1 LSSSSSIGIGTSGY
15 TYFWNEAK
23 PTPFKWYISQ
33 GFNSVEINASFY
45 RFPTQSWV
53 KTWLTAP
60 KDFTFSIKVH
70 RSITHYTRLKNRS
83 LELWNRFRQSLD
95 SLEKKIDFWLFQMPS
110 NYKYK
115 QENLEAIRAFFEKT
129 DLQNKAVIEFR
140 DASWW
145 KAVKRIAN
153 IGIVFCS
160 VNAPCLPHSL
170 MATNDATYLRLHGSK
185 EWYNYVYS
193 EKELDNILS
202 KIKKLKANK
211 KMIYLNNDHG
221 MLENGRYLLKHV

>member
-1 LSSSSSIGIGTSGY
+1 M
-15 TYFWNEAK
+15 N
-23 PTPFKWYISQ
+23 Q

-45 RFPTQSWV
+45 RFPIQSWV

-60 KDFTFSIKVH
+60 EDFSFSIKVH
-70 RSITHYTRLKNRS
+70 RSITHYTKLKNRS
-83 LELWNRFRQSLD
+83 LELWNRFRQPLE

-129 DLQNKAVIEFR
+129 NLRNKAVIEFR
-140 DASWW
+140 DTSWW
-145 KAVKRIAN
+145 KAVKEIAN

-160 VNAPCLPHSL
+160 VDAPGLPHSL
-170 MATNDATYLRLHGSK
+170 MSTNGAVYLRLHGSK
-185 EWYNYVYS
+185 EWYNYIYS

-202 KIKKLKANK
+202 RIKKLKADK

-221 MLENGRYLLKHV
+221 MLQNGRYLLKHV

>member
-1 LSSSSSIGIGTSGY
+1 M
-15 TYFWNEAK
+15 N
-23 PTPFKWYISQ
+23 Q

-45 RFPTQSWV
+45 RFPAQSWV

-60 KDFTFSIKVH
+60 EDFSFSIKVH
-70 RSITHYTRLKNRS
+70 RSITHYTKLKNRS
-83 LELWNRFRQSLD
+83 LELWNRFRQPLE

-129 DLQNKAVIEFR
+129 NLRNKAVIEFR
-140 DASWW
+140 DTSWW
-145 KAVKRIAN
+145 KAVKEIAN

-160 VNAPCLPHSL
+160 VDAPGLPHSL
-170 MATNDATYLRLHGSK
+170 MSTNGAVYLRLHGSK
-185 EWYNYVYS
+185 EWYNYIYS

-202 KIKKLKANK
+202 RIKKLKADK

-221 MLENGRYLLKHV
+221 MLQNGRYLLKHV

>member
-1 LSSSSSIGIGTSGY
+1 MSSLIGIGTSGY
-15 TYFWNEAK
+15 TYFWNEAN

-45 RFPTQSWV
+45 RFPIQSWV

-60 KDFTFSIKVH
+60 EDFSFSIKVH
-70 RSITHYTRLKNRS
+70 RSITHYTKLKNRS
-83 LELWNRFRQSLD
+83 LELWNRFRQPLE

-115 QENLEAIRAFFEKT
+115 QENLEAIRAFFEK
-129 DLQNKAVIEFR
+129 DNLRNKAVIEFR
-140 DASWW
+140 DTSWW
-145 KAVKRIAN
+145 KAVKEIAN

-160 VNAPCLPHSL
+160 VDAPGLPHSL
-170 MATNDATYLRLHGSK
+170 MSTNGAMYLRLHGSK
-185 EWYNYVYS
+185 EWYNYIYS

-202 KIKKLKANK
+202 RFKKLKADK

-221 MLENGRYLLKHV
+221 MLQNGRYLLKHV

>member
-1 LSSSSSIGIGTSGY
+1 MSSLIGIGTSGY
-15 TYFWNEAK
+15 TYFWNEAN
-23 PTPFKWYISQ
+23 PTPFKWYINQ

-45 RFPTQSWV
+45 RFPSQNWV

-60 KDFTFSIKVH
+60 KDFSFSIKVH
-70 RSITHYTRLKNRS
+70 RSVTHYTRLKNRS
-83 LELWNRFRQSLD
+83 LELWNRFRQSLE

-129 DLQNKAVIEFR
+129 NLQNKAVIEFR
-140 DASWW
+140 DSSWW
-145 KAVKRIAN
+145 EAVKEITN

-160 VNAPCLPHSL
+160 VNAPGLPHNL
-170 MATNDATYLRLHGSK
+170 MSTNGAAYLRLHGST
-185 EWYNYVYS
+185 EWYNYIYS

-202 KIKKLKANK
+202 RIKKLKADK

-221 MLENGRYLLKHV
+221 MLQNGRYLLTHV

>member
-1 LSSSSSIGIGTSGY
+1 M
-15 TYFWNEAK
+15 N
-23 PTPFKWYISQ
+23 Q

-45 RFPTQSWV
+45 RFPIQSWV

-60 KDFTFSIKVH
+60 EDFSFSIKVH
-70 RSITHYTRLKNRS
+70 RSITHYTKLKNRS
-83 LELWNRFRQSLD
+83 LELWNRFRQPLE

-129 DLQNKAVIEFR
+129 NLRNKAVIEFR
-140 DASWW
+140 DTSWW
-145 KAVKRIAN
+145 KAVKEIAN

-160 VNAPCLPHSL
+160 VDAPGLPHSL
-170 MATNDATYLRLHGSK
+170 MSKNGAVYLRLHGSK
-185 EWYNYVYS
+185 EWYNYIYS

-202 KIKKLKANK
+202 SFKKLKADK

-221 MLENGRYLLKHV
+221 MLQNGRYLLKHV

>member
-1 LSSSSSIGIGTSGY
+1 M
-15 TYFWNEAK
+15 N
-23 PTPFKWYISQ
+23 Q

-60 KDFTFSIKVH
+60 EDFSFSIKVH
-70 RSITHYTRLKNRS
+70 RSITHYTKLKNRS
-83 LELWNRFRQSLD
+83 LELWNRFRQPLE

-129 DLQNKAVIEFR
+129 NLRNKAVIEFR
-140 DASWW
+140 DTSWW
-145 KAVKRIAN
+145 KAVKEIAN

-160 VNAPCLPHSL
+160 VDAPGLPQDL
-170 MATNDATYLRLHGSK
+170 MFTNGAVYLRLHGSK
-185 EWYNYVYS
+185 EWYNYIYS

-202 KIKKLKANK
+202 RFKKLKADK

-221 MLENGRYLLKHV
+221 MLQNGRYLLKHV

>member
-1 LSSSSSIGIGTSGY
+1 MSSLIGIGTSGY
-15 TYFWNEAK
+15 TYFWNEAN
-23 PTPFKWYISQ
+23 PTPFKWYINQ

-45 RFPTQSWV
+45 RFPSQSWV

-60 KDFTFSIKVH
+60 KDFSFSIKVH
-70 RSITHYTRLKNRS
+70 RSVTHYTRLKNRS
-83 LELWNRFRQSLD
+83 LELWNRFRQSLE

-129 DLQNKAVIEFR
+129 NLQNKAVIEFR
-140 DASWW
+140 DSSWW
-145 KAVKRIAN
+145 EAVKEITN

-160 VNAPCLPHSL
+160 VNAPGLPHNL
-170 MATNDATYLRLHGSK
+170 MSTNGAAYLRLHGST
-185 EWYNYVYS
+185 EWYNYIYS

-202 KIKKLKANK
+202 RIKKLKADK

-221 MLENGRYLLKHV
+221 MLQNGRYLLTHV

>member
-1 LSSSSSIGIGTSGY
+1 M
-15 TYFWNEAK
+15 N
-23 PTPFKWYISQ
+23 Q

-60 KDFTFSIKVH
+60 EDFSFSIKVH
-70 RSITHYTRLKNRS
+70 RSITHYTKLKNRS
-83 LELWNRFRQSLD
+83 LELWNRFRQPLE
-95 SLEKKIDFWLFQMPS
+95 SLEKKIEFWLFQMPS

-129 DLQNKAVIEFR
+129 NLRNKAVIEFR
-140 DASWW
+140 DTSWW
-145 KAVKRIAN
+145 KAVKEIAN

-160 VNAPCLPHSL
+160 VDAPGLPHSL
-170 MATNDATYLRLHGSK
+170 MSTNCAAYLRLHGSK
-185 EWYNYVYS
+185 EWYNYIYS

-202 KIKKLKANK
+202 RFKKLKADK

-221 MLENGRYLLKHV
+221 MLQNGRYLLKHV

>member
-1 LSSSSSIGIGTSGY
+1 MSSLIGIGTSGY
-15 TYFWNEAK
+15 TYFWNEAN

-45 RFPTQSWV
+45 RFPIQSWV

-60 KDFTFSIKVH
+60 EDFSFSIKVH
-70 RSITHYTRLKNRS
+70 RSITHYTKLKNRS
-83 LELWNRFRQSLD
+83 LELWNRFRQPLE

-129 DLQNKAVIEFR
+129 NLRNKAVIEFR
-140 DASWW
+140 DTSWW
-145 KAVKRIAN
+145 KAVKEIAN

-160 VNAPCLPHSL
+160 VDAPGLPHSL
-170 MATNDATYLRLHGSK
+170 MSTNCAAYLRLHGSK
-185 EWYNYVYS
+185 EWYNYIYS

-202 KIKKLKANK
+202 RFKKLKADK

-221 MLENGRYLLKHV
+221 MLQNGRYLLKHV

>member
-1 LSSSSSIGIGTSGY
+1 LSSLIGIGTSGY
-15 TYFWNEAK
+15 TYFWNEAN
-23 PTPFKWYISQ
+23 PTPFKWYINQ

-45 RFPTQSWV
+45 RFPSQSWV

-60 KDFTFSIKVH
+60 KDFSFSIKVH
-70 RSITHYTRLKNRS
+70 RSVTHYTRLKNRS
-83 LELWNRFRQSLD
+83 LELWNRFRQSLE
-95 SLEKKIDFWLFQMPS
+95 SLEKKIDFWLFQMPA
-110 NYKYK
+110 NYKCK

-129 DLQNKAVIEFR
+129 NLRNKAVIEFR
-140 DASWW
+140 DSSWW
-145 KAVKRIAN
+145 KVAKEITN

-170 MATNDATYLRLHGSK
+170 MSTNGAVYLRLHGSK
-185 EWYNYVYS
+185 KWYNYIYS

-202 KIKKLKANK
+202 RIKKLKADK

-221 MLENGRYLLKHV
+221 MLQNGLYLLKHV

>member
-1 LSSSSSIGIGTSGY
+1 LSSLIGIGTSGY

-23 PTPFKWYISQ
+23 PTPFKWYMSQ

-45 RFPTQSWV
+45 RFPIQSWV

-60 KDFTFSIKVH
+60 EDFSFSIKVH
-70 RSITHYTRLKNRS
+70 RSITHYTKLKNRS
-83 LELWNRFRQSLD
+83 LELWNRFRQPLE

-129 DLQNKAVIEFR
+129 NLRNKAVIEFR
-140 DASWW
+140 DTSWW
-145 KAVKRIAN
+145 KAVKEITN

-160 VNAPCLPHSL
+160 VDAPGLPHSL
-170 MATNDATYLRLHGSK
+170 MSTNCAAYLRLHGSK
-185 EWYNYVYS
+185 EWYNYIYS

-202 KIKKLKANK
+202 RFKKLKADK

-221 MLENGRYLLKHV
+221 MLQNGRYLLTHV

>member
-1 LSSSSSIGIGTSGY
+1 M
-15 TYFWNEAK
+15 N
-23 PTPFKWYISQ
+23 Q

-45 RFPTQSWV
+45 RFPIQSWV

-60 KDFTFSIKVH
+60 EDFSFSIKVH
-70 RSITHYTRLKNRS
+70 RSITHYTKLKNRS
-83 LELWNRFRQSLD
+83 LELWNRFRQPLE

-129 DLQNKAVIEFR
+129 NLRNKAVIEFR
-140 DASWW
+140 DTSWW
-145 KAVKRIAN
+145 KAVKEIAN

-160 VNAPCLPHSL
+160 VDAPGLPHRL
-170 MATNDATYLRLHGSK
+170 MSTNGAVYLRLHGSK
-185 EWYNYVYS
+185 EWYNYIYS

-202 KIKKLKANK
+202 RIKKLKADK

-221 MLENGRYLLKHV
+221 MLQNGRYLLKHV

>member
-1 LSSSSSIGIGTSGY
+1 MSSLIGIGTSGY
-15 TYFWNEAK
+15 TYFWNEAN

-45 RFPTQSWV
+45 RFPIQSWV

-60 KDFTFSIKVH
+60 EDFSFSIKVH
-70 RSITHYTRLKNRS
+70 RSITHYTKLKNRS
-83 LELWNRFRQSLD
+83 LELWNRFRQPLE

-129 DLQNKAVIEFR
+129 NLRNKAVIEFR
-140 DASWW
+140 DTSWW
-145 KAVKRIAN
+145 KAVKEIAN

-160 VNAPCLPHSL
+160 VDAPGLPHSL
-170 MATNDATYLRLHGSK
+170 MSTNGAVYLRLHGSK
-185 EWYNYVYS
+185 EWYNYIYS

-202 KIKKLKANK
+202 RIKKLKADK

-221 MLENGRYLLKHV
+221 MLQNGRYLLKHV

>member
-1 LSSSSSIGIGTSGY
+1 LSPLISIGTSGY
-15 TYFWNEAK
+15 TYSWNEAN
-23 PTPFKWYISQ
+23 PTPFKWYMNQ

-45 RFPTQSWV
+45 RFPIQSWV

-60 KDFTFSIKVH
+60 EDFSFSIKVH
-70 RSITHYTRLKNRS
+70 RSITHYTKLKNRS
-83 LELWNRFRQSLD
+83 LELWNRFRQPLE

-129 DLQNKAVIEFR
+129 NLRNKAVIEFR
-140 DASWW
+140 DTSWW
-145 KAVKRIAN
+145 KAAKEIAN

-170 MATNDATYLRLHGSK
+170 MSTNGAVYLRLHGSK
-185 EWYNYVYS
+185 EWYNYIYS

-202 KIKKLKANK
+202 MIKKLKADK

-221 MLENGRYLLKHV
+221 MLQNGLYLLKHV

>member
-1 LSSSSSIGIGTSGY
+1 LSSLIGIGTSGY
-15 TYFWNEAK
+15 TYSWNEAK
-23 PTPFKWYISQ
+23 PTPFKWYINQ

-45 RFPTQSWV
+45 RFPTQSWI

-60 KDFTFSIKVH
+60 EEFSFSIKVH
-70 RSITHYTRLKNRS
+70 RSITHYTKLKNRS
-83 LELWNRFRQSLD
+83 LELWNRFRQPLE

-129 DLQNKAVIEFR
+129 NLRNKAVIEFR
-140 DASWW
+140 DSSWW
-145 KAVKRIAN
+145 KAAKKIAN

-170 MATNDATYLRLHGSK
+170 MSTNGAVYLRLHGSK
-185 EWYNYVYS
+185 EWYNYIYS

-202 KIKKLKANK
+202 RIKKLKADK

-221 MLENGRYLLKHV
+221 MLQNGLYLLKHV

>member
-1 LSSSSSIGIGTSGY
+1 LSPLIAIGTSGY
-15 TYFWNEAK
+15 TYSWNEAN
-23 PTPFKWYISQ
+23 PTPFKWYMSQ

-45 RFPTQSWV
+45 RFPIQSWV

-60 KDFTFSIKVH
+60 EDFSFSIKVH
-70 RSITHYTRLKNRS
+70 RSITHYTKLKNRS
-83 LELWNRFRQSLD
+83 LELWNRFRQPLE

-129 DLQNKAVIEFR
+129 NLRNKAVIEFR
-140 DASWW
+140 DTSWW
-145 KAVKRIAN
+145 KAVKEIAN

-160 VNAPCLPHSL
+160 VDAPGLPHSL
-170 MATNDATYLRLHGSK
+170 MSTNGAVYLRLHGSK
-185 EWYNYVYS
+185 EWYNYIYS

-202 KIKKLKANK
+202 MIKKLKADK

-221 MLENGRYLLKHV
+221 MLQNGLYLLKHV

>member
-1 LSSSSSIGIGTSGY
+1 M
-15 TYFWNEAK
+15 N
-23 PTPFKWYISQ
+23 Q

-60 KDFTFSIKVH
+60 EDFSFSIKVH
-70 RSITHYTRLKNRS
+70 RSITHYTKLKNRS
-83 LELWNRFRQSLD
+83 LELWNRFRQPLE

-115 QENLEAIRAFFEKT
+115 QENLEAIGAFFEKT
-129 DLQNKAVIEFR
+129 NLRNKAVIEFR
-140 DASWW
+140 DSSWW
-145 KAVKRIAN
+145 EAVKEITN
-153 IGIVFCS
+153 IGMVFCS
-160 VNAPCLPHSL
+160 VNAPGLPDNL
-170 MATNDATYLRLHGSK
+170 MSTNGAVYLRLHGSK
-185 EWYNYVYS
+185 EWYNYIYS

-202 KIKKLKANK
+202 RIKKLKADK

-221 MLENGRYLLKHV
+221 MLQNGRYLLKHV

>member
-1 LSSSSSIGIGTSGY
+1 M
-15 TYFWNEAK
+15 N
-23 PTPFKWYISQ
+23 Q

-45 RFPTQSWV
+45 RFPIQSWV

-60 KDFTFSIKVH
+60 EDFSFSIKVH
-70 RSITHYTRLKNRS
+70 RSITHYTKLKNRS
-83 LELWNRFRQSLD
+83 LELWNRFRQPLE

-129 DLQNKAVIEFR
+129 KLRNKAVIEFR
-140 DASWW
+140 DTSWW
-145 KAVKRIAN
+145 KAAKEIAN

-160 VNAPCLPHSL
+160 VDAPGLPHNL
-170 MATNDATYLRLHGSK
+170 MSTNGAVYLRLHGSK
-185 EWYNYVYS
+185 EWYNYIYS

-202 KIKKLKANK
+202 RIKKLKADK

-221 MLENGRYLLKHV
+221 MLQNGRYLLKHV

>member
-1 LSSSSSIGIGTSGY
+1 LSSLIRIGTSGY
-15 TYFWNEAK
+15 TYFWNEAN
-23 PTPFKWYISQ
+23 PTPFKWYINQ

-45 RFPTQSWV
+45 RFPSQSWV

-60 KDFTFSIKVH
+60 KDFSFSIKVH
-70 RSITHYTRLKNRS
+70 RSVTHYTRLKNRS
-83 LELWNRFRQSLD
+83 LELWNRFRQSLE

-129 DLQNKAVIEFR
+129 NLQNKAVIEFR
-140 DASWW
+140 DSSWW
-145 KAVKRIAN
+145 EAVKEITN

-160 VNAPCLPHSL
+160 VNAPGLPHNL
-170 MATNDATYLRLHGSK
+170 MSTNGAAYLRLHGST
-185 EWYNYVYS
+185 EWYNYIYS

-202 KIKKLKANK
+202 RIKKLKADK

-221 MLENGRYLLKHV
+221 MLQNGRYLLTHV

>member
-1 LSSSSSIGIGTSGY
+1 LSSLIGIGTSGY
-15 TYFWNEAK
+15 TYFWNEAN
-23 PTPFKWYISQ
+23 PTPFKWYINQ

-45 RFPTQSWV
+45 RFPSQNWV

-60 KDFTFSIKVH
+60 KDFSFSIKVH
-70 RSITHYTRLKNRS
+70 RSVTHYTRLKNRS
-83 LELWNRFRQSLD
+83 LELWNRFRQSLE

-129 DLQNKAVIEFR
+129 NLQNKAVIEFR
-140 DASWW
+140 DSSWW
-145 KAVKRIAN
+145 EAVKEITN

-160 VNAPCLPHSL
+160 VNAPGLPHNL
-170 MATNDATYLRLHGSK
+170 MSTNGAAYLRLHGST
-185 EWYNYVYS
+185 EWYNYIYS

-202 KIKKLKANK
+202 RIKKLKADK

-221 MLENGRYLLKHV
+221 MLQNGRYLLMHV

>member
-1 LSSSSSIGIGTSGY
+1 MSSLIGIGTSGY

-23 PTPFKWYISQ
+23 PTPFKWYINQ

-45 RFPTQSWV
+45 RFPSQSWV

-60 KDFTFSIKVH
+60 KDFSFSIKVH
-70 RSITHYTRLKNRS
+70 RSVTHYNRLKNRS
-83 LELWNRFRQSLD
+83 LELWNRFKQSLE
-95 SLEKKIDFWLFQMPS
+95 SLEKKIDFWLFQMPA

-115 QENLEAIRAFFEKT
+115 QENLEIIRAFFENT
-129 DLQNKAVIEFR
+129 NLRNKAVIEFR
-140 DASWW
+140 DSSWW
-145 KAVKRIAN
+145 EAVKEIKN

-160 VNAPCLPHSL
+160 VNALGLPYNL
-170 MATNDATYLRLHGSK
+170 MSTNGAVYLRLHGSK
-185 EWYNYVYS
+185 EWYNYIYS

-202 KIKKLKANK
+202 RIKKLKADK

-221 MLENGRYLLKHV
+221 MLQNGRYLLTHV

>member
-1 LSSSSSIGIGTSGY
+1 MSSLIGIGTSGY
-15 TYFWNEAK
+15 TYFWNEAN

-45 RFPTQSWV
+45 RFPIQSWV

-60 KDFTFSIKVH
+60 EDFSFSIKVH
-70 RSITHYTRLKNRS
+70 RSITHYTKLKNRS
-83 LELWNRFRQSLD
+83 LELWNRFRQPLE

-129 DLQNKAVIEFR
+129 NLRNKAVIEFR
-140 DASWW
+140 DTSWW
-145 KAVKRIAN
+145 KAVKEIAN

-160 VNAPCLPHSL
+160 VDAPGLPHSL
-170 MATNDATYLRLHGSK
+170 MSTNGAVYLRLHGSK
-185 EWYNYVYS
+185 EWYNYIYS

-202 KIKKLKANK
+202 RFKKLKADK

-221 MLENGRYLLKHV
+221 MLQNGRYLLKHV